1 MCVCVLQNVVIHQR
15 DLAHQ
20 LHVRERTKYMRMV
33 NGWKHMHVVPIVDV
47 HQRNRT
53 HAQLSE
59 GEHVGPEPRALQC
72 IL

>member
-1 MCVCVLQNVVIHQR
+1 
-15 DLAHQ
+15 
-20 LHVRERTKYMRMV
+20 MRMV